1 MAFRLEQPLQLWR
14 VGHSAFPLWT
24 GMGAAMRGGRW
35 NSAGLRVVY
44 ASAHYSLSL
53 LEVLANLTSKSI
65 PPSFVRSSL
74 TIANGA
80 SAERIP
86 VNAVPGWDT
95 PSHPAATR
103 YGDQWLRE
111 SRSLLLF
118 VPSAVVEGIEENVLV
133 NPQHPEFESA
143 NATDPAPIDWDLRLF
158 A

>member
-1 MAFRLEQPLQLWR
+1 
-14 VGHSAFPLWT
+14 
-24 GMGAAMRGGRW
+24 MGAAMRGGRW

-44 ASAHYSLSL
+44 ASAHYSLSI
-53 LEVLANLTSKSI
+53 LEVLANLTSNSI

-74 TIANGA
+74 TVAEGA

-86 VNAVPGWDT
+86 VDTVPNWNT
-95 PSHPAATR
+95 PNHPEATR

-133 NPQHPEFESA
+133 NPQHPEFEAASA
-143 NATDPAPIDWDLRLF
+143 AEPVPIDWDLRLF
-158 A
+158 T